1 MLYWWPVWLPE
12 VTAIIFDNKKMNVRG
27 KDNDAFA
34 RLRPFPNMVGS
45 YKYGH
50 LEVPT
55 NNDLKK

>member
-1 MLYWWPVWLPE
+1 
-12 VTAIIFDNKKMNVRG
+12 MNVRG